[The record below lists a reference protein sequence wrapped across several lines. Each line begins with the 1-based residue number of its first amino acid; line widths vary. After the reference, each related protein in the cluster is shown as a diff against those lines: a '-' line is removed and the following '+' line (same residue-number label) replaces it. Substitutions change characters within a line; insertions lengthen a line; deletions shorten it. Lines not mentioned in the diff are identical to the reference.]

1 MRKICPPDSSAYC
14 SSWIPSNNGI
24 WLKLLH
30 GNNGANA
37 NHAPIRDLNTL
48 HYMSLGAHPHAVA
61 NANAHWP
68 VFKFSGLD
76 VENSVKVSGGN
87 FRTPP
92 KQTLLTNGYGCS
104 GHAKNLQTLRGCALS
119 NLNGVAVTYTG
130 KRSVA
135 IHGATRFQSDH
146 VIVPGDSDRC
156 SKHKGTGSD
165 LNSVVFSRDAD
176 SAFLQSGSIH
186 GQGVP
191 PIDADRITN
200 PIKKRGF
207 HAAIVHMLVMLAMS
221 EIGSAAVIQS
231 SNRVDWVHGRTVGMQ
246 FTRPERSNLLTV
258 TDAPYSADN
267 TGATDA
273 TTAIQSAINA
283 AASNDVVYLPAGVYK
298 LNSQLTLDKSY
309 VTLRGAGSNSVLFGA
324 GSGLVVLKVGHDPI
338 EATSYRIFT
347 VTNGATKGSTNLWL
361 TSIQNGFGDTIKAG
375 DALRISTVTRNTGS
389 DTFPIISVAGFD
401 RIIHQLI
408 VIHSRSG
415 NTVSITA
422 PLVWDFTNSPMLQE
436 VDTINQPRRM
446 VGLESFAMTMTNAG
460 ASGSSGYMIQADC
473 LRDSWFT
480 NLNLGF
486 ANNYQLSLSTAVN
499 CEVTGNTI
507 HDALSLGTS
516 HSGLLLAS
524 TPGVLVSDN
533 GFYAEPTR
541 AAAGLKLYPAIE
553 INGGVVNAA
562 VFANFFTNCSLDIDI
577 HNSHPLMNLIEAN
590 VFTSFFE
597 MDGYF
602 GSASHFTLFR
612 NRIRNTL
619 PIKRFNSYIQI
630 VGNVCGNT
638 GFDYVWSKETSG
650 YGAPWPIFELGFPN
664 IGNSTYEYVTPPS
677 AWNFPGRHLTGAFGE
692 SLTNG
697 IFTFTGT
704 YGPTNVLWPSMG
716 TGYFTNIP
724 SRQASIYPILFQDGS
739 NTNLYYGATNSGVL
753 LSSNAMEWN
762 ATNVVLVQ
770 QDGSTPEFV
779 TVSNGWTLYIGGQAA
794 FQQLQSSNKYTH
806 NFHGNLVFTN
816 SVWALVWDDNNADHT
831 LPSSLLYPSGMPG
844 WWGTNR
850 VPAIDP
856 EAAQSVAFI
865 PAELR
870 YNGVAGGGDTPAT
883 PRRKFKGI
891 SLKRQ

>member
-1 MRKICPPDSSAYC
+1 MKTLAV
-14 SSWIPSNNGI
+14 
-24 WLKLLH
+24 LL
-30 GNNGANA
+30 
-37 NHAPIRDLNTL
+37 
-48 HYMSLGAHPHAVA
+48 M
-61 NANAHWP
+61 
-68 VFKFSGLD
+68 
-76 VENSVKVSGGN
+76 
-87 FRTPP
+87 
-92 KQTLLTNGYGCS
+92 
-104 GHAKNLQTLRGCALS
+104 
-119 NLNGVAVTYTG
+119 VAVC
-130 KRSVA
+130 A
-135 IHGATRFQSDH
+135 EAT
-146 VIVPGDSDRC
+146 I
-156 SKHKGTGSD
+156 
-165 LNSVVFSRDAD
+165 
-176 SAFLQSGSIH
+176 
-186 GQGVP
+186 
-191 PIDADRITN
+191 
-200 PIKKRGF
+200 
-207 HAAIVHMLVMLAMS
+207 
-221 EIGSAAVIQS
+221 IQS

-246 FTRPERSNLLTV
+246 FPRPERSNLLTV

-324 GSGLVVLKVGHDPI
+324 GSGSVVLKVGHDPI

-361 TSIQNGFGDTIKAG
+361 TSIENGFGDTIKAG
-375 DALRISTVTRNTGS
+375 DALRISMVTRNTGS

-408 VIHSRSG
+408 VIHSRVG

-436 VDTINQPRRM
+436 MDTISQPRRM

-619 PIKRFNSYIQI
+619 PIKRFTHRMQI
-630 VGNVCGNT
+630 VGNVCGDGST
-638 GFDYVWSKETSG
+638 VYVWDKEQSG
-650 YGAPWPIFELGFPN
+650 YGAPYPLFEMGYPN
-664 IGNSTYEYVTPPS
+664 IGNSTYESVSPPT
-677 AWNFPGRHLTGAFGE
+677 AWNWPGRHLTGALGE
-692 SLTNG
+692 NLTNG
-697 IFTFTGT
+697 IFTFTQSV
-704 YGPTNVLWPSMG
+704 GPTNVIWTTDG

-724 SRQASIYPILFQDGS
+724 APVGSIYALLFQDAS
-739 NTNLYYGATNSGVL
+739 NTNFYYGATNSSAL
-753 LSSNAMEWN
+753 LSVSAGTSSNLTLN
-762 ATNVVLVQ
+762 SYVHVTN
-770 QDGSTPEFV
+770 GA
-779 TVSNGWTLYIGGQAA
+779 TLYLGGQAA
-794 FQQLQSSNKYTH
+794 FQQLQASNKYTH
-806 NFHGNLVFTN
+806 NFHGNLVYTN

-870 YNGVAGGGDTPAT
+870 YNGVAGGGGDAPAVHGHGRG
-883 PRRKFKGI
+883 PGI
-891 SLKRQ
+891 RGIRLGVK